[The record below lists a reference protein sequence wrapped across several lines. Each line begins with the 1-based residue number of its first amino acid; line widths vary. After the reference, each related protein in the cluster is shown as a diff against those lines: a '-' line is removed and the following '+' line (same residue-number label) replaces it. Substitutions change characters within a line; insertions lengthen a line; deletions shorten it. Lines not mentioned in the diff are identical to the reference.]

1 MGRGYSDN
9 PAHLPHDM
17 VLFTSQ
23 ILLVLATS
31 PLSWTGSSSG
41 RFSIIGYSLGGGI
54 ATAFTSH
61 FPELVSSLVT
71 IAPSGLLRPHHISPS
86 SRLIYSEGIIPEFV
100 LDFFVRRR
108 LRTPLYPTKPKPE
121 AEKPGITDS
130 ITAEMPNLESSAPVP
145 LSKSHPH
152 VTIEKAVRWQVDN
165 HEGFVP
171 AFMSSIRHGPITE
184 QHDDWRV
191 IGHRLTQ
198 QAAAGV
204 DGAPDKGLQH
214 GKVLIITGKDD
225 VIIKK
230 DEIVADAM
238 AALEGNVVFSFIDAG
253 HDAPI
258 AKTQDVVRS
267 ISEFWNL

>member
-1 MGRGYSDN
+1 
-9 PAHLPHDM
+9 M

-71 IAPSGLLRPHHISPS
+71 IAPAGLLRPHHIGRS
-86 SRLIYSEGIIPEFV
+86 SRLIYSEGVIPESV
-100 LDFFVRRR
+100 LNFFVRRR
-108 LRTPLYPTKPKPE
+108 LKTPLYPTKPKPGQ
-121 AEKPGITDS
+121 EKPGLTDS
-130 ITAEMPNLESSAPVP
+130 VAAEMPNLESSAPLP
-145 LSKSHPH
+145 LSKSHPDI
-152 VTIEKAVRWQVDN
+152 TIESAVSWQVDN

-191 IGHRLTQ
+191 IGRRLTQ
-198 QAAAGV
+198 QAAASA
-204 DGAPDKGLQH
+204 DGSTDQGLEH
-214 GKVLIITGKDD
+214 GKVLIITGNDD

-230 DEIVADAM
+230 DEIVPDAT

-253 HDAPI
+253 HEAPI
-258 AKTQDVVRS
+258 VKSQDVVRS